1 MCGGRRDAV
10 TFESLKGLPFTCL
23 VQLIPSM
30 LFKMWLLP
38 VLLLVPFVIG
48 QQGGYL
54 PPRNTVTIILTLT
67 AADCRIVDGFIPNT
81 VEDVDQHAVTVALL
95 RN

>member
-10 TFESLKGLPFTCL
+10 TFESLKGLPFTYL

-54 PPRNTVTIILTLT
+54 PPRNTVTITRTLT
-67 AADCRIVDGFIPNT
+67 AADCRTIDGFIPNT
-81 VEDVDQHAVTVALL
+81 VEDVDQDAVTVVL
-95 RN
+95 